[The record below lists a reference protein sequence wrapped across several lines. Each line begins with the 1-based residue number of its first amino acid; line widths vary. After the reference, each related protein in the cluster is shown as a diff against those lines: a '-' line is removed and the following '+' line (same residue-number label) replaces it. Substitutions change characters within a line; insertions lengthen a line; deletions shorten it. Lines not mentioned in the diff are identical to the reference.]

1 MYCANCGAELP
12 NWARYCERCGA
23 RVTRIA
29 KDGELFDPIEQ
40 LALDDTSVE
49 PLWDD
54 LAELP
59 DDPGP
64 AAPDGEETVFMGLS
78 AKDLSD
84 DVGQPVSAPRHG
96 TFGTTEETVADE
108 AASEAASGETV
119 LMEGLEEPEGDLGE
133 PDEDGMPDDD
143 EAPAE
148 GPRTGDD
155 PEPSVDDT
163 ESPMD
168 DAEVGPDGSDEP
180 DHERVGT
187 TEAGAWRQRDD
198 RRTIDVGADDGWNM
212 DEAGAQGYV
221 SQVRRAYD
229 RPSERT
235 QGPSMMLVAGLAVAA
250 MALALFAAFRSIF
263 LPVGGGVDEEQ
274 QVARQAVS
282 SADATAAI
290 ASLDGWWKTDRTLDG
305 RYWHLE
311 DGLME
316 VYAADGR
323 IASQVLLDPSSVE
336 HLGSGPGGIEGA
348 GYYFRDIAY
357 YLTDTDPDTLHAL
370 GADGGADEDANLFRT
385 EVPSFMG
392 GGEAGGNAVSETEVV
407 EGDDSEYILPE
418 SSTRVYEAWEL
429 EGLSDHDLFVA
440 RNEIYARH
448 GYIFETGELS
458 EYFGSKSWYLTSDVF
473 NEGALSEVERA
484 NVSTILSIEQAR
496 GSQYV

>member
-59 DDPGP
+59 DDDVDT
-64 AAPDGEETVFMGLS
+64 ATPDDKTVYMGLS

-84 DVGQPVSAPRHG
+84 DVEQPDVAPRHG
-96 TFGTTEETVADE
+96 MFGVTEELAADE
-108 AASEAASGETV
+108 VASGETV
-119 LMEGLEEPEGDLGE
+119 LMEGLEDEEPEGDLE
-133 PDEDGMPDDD
+133 E
-143 EAPAE
+143 PAE
-148 GPRTGDD
+148 DDVPVDGEEAAEEPRTGDD
-155 PEPSVDDT
+155 PEPATDDM
-163 ESPMD
+163 EAPASDGP
-168 DAEVGPDGSDEP
+168 AGPDASDGP
-180 DHERVGT
+180 DRERSREV
-187 TEAGAWRQRDD
+187 EAGIWRQRDD

-250 MALALFAAFRSIF
+250 MVIALFAAFRPIF
-263 LPVGGGVDEEQ
+263 LPAGGGVDEES
-274 QVARQAVS
+274 QVTYQAVS

-336 HLGSGPGGIEGA
+336 HLSSGPGGIEGA

-385 EVPSFMG
+385 ETPSFMG
-392 GGEAGGNAVSETEVV
+392 GGEAGENAVSETEVV

-418 SSTRVYEAWEL
+418 SATRIYEASEL

-473 NEGALSEVERA
+473 NEGALSEIERA